1 MHRAVEE
8 FVERMAVTLEGH
20 GLPRIAGRLF
30 AFLLVNGEAVSL
42 DELAEELQ
50 VSKAS
55 VSTNARLLEQLM
67 ILERSSSPG
76 DRRDYYRMAPDAWE
90 GMLRRAEHKWN
101 SMRVLLTA
109 GAASLPDEMEE
120 ARARLIEA
128 EQFHLLML
136 DTVEGMLERWARRK
150 VADTGAAS
158 VGEHP

>member
-55 VSTNARLLEQLM
+55 VSTNARLLEA
-67 ILERSSSPG
+67 SSAMLSSVVCPMTG
-76 DRRDYYRMAPDAWE
+76 IMMLSWNCPPVAP
-90 GMLRRAEHKWN
+90 LN
-101 SMRVLLTA
+101 V
-109 GAASLPDEMEE
+109 
-120 ARARLIEA
+120 
-128 EQFHLLML
+128 
-136 DTVEGMLERWARRK
+136 TV
-150 VADTGAAS
+150 
-158 VGEHP
+158 

>member
-150 VADTGAAS
+150 VADTGAAG

>member
-42 DELAEELQ
+42 DDLAEELQ

-150 VADTGAAS
+150 VADTGAAG